1 MRRMCRTLVEI
12 SPKCILRYKLA
23 TSTLEDL
30 AEGHFHTVIGDEQL
44 DPKQVKRVILCSGK
58 VYYHLLEERMAREI
72 DKDRKSTRLNSSHVA
87 ISYAVFCLKKK
98 TITRQVMSTV

>member
-12 SPKCILRYKLA
+12 SPKCILRHKLA

-58 VYYHLLEERMAREI
+58 VYYHLLEERKIGRASCRE
-72 DKDRKSTRLNSSHVA
+72 RVESPEAAGRVRRETTETQRH
-87 ISYAVFCLKKK
+87 
-98 TITRQVMSTV
+98 TT